1 MRLNVLPFF
10 LLLLLLLTNLAVH
23 SEQTST
29 PNVLTTASPSPR
41 YKRLAKYCYI
51 DNYQAWLE
59 RQREFLVWMDVA
71 KLLRLPLDEDE
82 EFQREFERFRLQYQ
96 CLRLVERL
104 PISIGPG

>member
-1 MRLNVLPFF
+1 MFLNVLPFF
-10 LLLLLLLTNLAVH
+10 LLLTNVAVH
-23 SEQTST
+23 AEQTST
-29 PNVLTTASPSPR
+29 SNALTTPSDSPR
-41 YKRLAKYCYI
+41 YKRLAKYCFI

-59 RQREFLVWMDVA
+59 RQREFLVWMDLA
-71 KLLRLPLDEDE
+71 KLLRLPLDDDE